1 MLLKQGNLAF
11 FVVLWYNIA
20 TFWGE
25 WIMDMIFVLLMVTMH
40 VFFLLV
46 KEVLELV
53 IDYRKF

>member
-1 MLLKQGNLAF
+1 
-11 FVVLWYNIA
+11 
-20 TFWGE
+20 
-25 WIMDMIFVLLMVTMH
+25 MDMIFLLLMVTMH